1 MNEESLNPAVIKI
14 SKEATMKDLIKQLDT
29 IPEDYIVIMKR
40 NPKSS
45 VSSVEILSEE
55 KNLDRKLS
63 KLKINDGVNLFVE
76 DNWIPHPDT
85 LEYEYLQ

>member
-1 MNEESLNPAVIKI
+1 MNEESLNPTIIKI
-14 SKEATMKDLIKQLDT
+14 SKEATMKDLIKHLNT
-29 IPEDYIVIMKR
+29 IPEEYVVIMKW

-55 KNLDRKLS
+55 KNLDWKLS

-76 DNWIPHPDT
+76 DKWIPHPDT
-85 LEYEYLQ
+85 LEYDYL